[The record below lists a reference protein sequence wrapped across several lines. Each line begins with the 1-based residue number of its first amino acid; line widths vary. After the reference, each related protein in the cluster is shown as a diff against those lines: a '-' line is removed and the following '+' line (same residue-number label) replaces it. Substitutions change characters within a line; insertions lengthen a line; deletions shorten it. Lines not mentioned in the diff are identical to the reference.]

1 MTSLDRTRS
10 GHVVRPRIRLPV
22 ARTTAVSRLILQQTP
37 LELADFVPLHGEVL
51 EALHAYGMH
60 MSGQNDEQVGDEQV
74 GEDLVDAQ
82 QQQT

>member
-1 MTSLDRTRS
+1 
-10 GHVVRPRIRLPV
+10 
-22 ARTTAVSRLILQQTP
+22 
-37 LELADFVPLHGEVL
+37 VPLHGEVL

>member
-22 ARTTAVSRLILQQTP
+22 ARATAGSRLILQQTP
-37 LELADFVPLHGEVL
+37 LELADFVPLHGKVL
-51 EALHAYGMH
+51 EALHANGMH
-60 MSGQNDEQVGDEQV
+60 MSGQNDEQD
-74 GEDLVDAQ
+74 GEDLVDAE